1 MHACIHF
8 TESNDNSLPC
18 LVIIIN
24 TATNTTTTYIFFLFL
39 FHITYL
45 YTDKLS
51 QTSYIQLKLV
61 WLSQVADAICS
72 WKKPFSLLLCFSFFA
87 NNKKWQVMPCQTK
100 PSHKQK
106 RKENARK
113 AKWKSGNEN
122 SKVFRTVI
130 ITKLYYNRH
139 HCKNESRR
147 YERDSYNSCLL
158 HIAAGVLW
166 TNLIRKN
173 MCIWCGFLMKRYPK
187 KLT

>member
-1 MHACIHF
+1 MVVPGRRC
-8 TESNDNSLPC
+8 NL
-18 LVIIIN
+18 
-24 TATNTTTTYIFFLFL
+24 
-39 FHITYL
+39 
-45 YTDKLS
+45 
-51 QTSYIQLKLV
+51 QLK
-61 WLSQVADAICS
+61 
-72 WKKPFSLLLCFSFFA
+72 KKPFPLLLCFSFFA
-87 NNKKWQVMPCQTK
+87 NNKKWQIMPCQTK

-130 ITKLYYNRH
+130 ITKLYYNYH
-139 HCKNESRR
+139 HCKKESRR
-147 YERDSYNSCLL
+147 DERHSYNSCL

-187 KLT
+187 KIDLVK